1 MDEQASAAAEAA
13 VEGRWAAGQP
23 SSPYEGVCWVKQ
35 RRLWKAYIYNK
46 GGQVLGHFVEE
57 KDAARAYDDAARRLR
72 DDKAHGGTC
81 GWRGRP
87 RMLNFPTEA
96 EVARFE
102 AR

>member
-1 MDEQASAAAEAA
+1 MSDLGQDESASIVLPTPTEAADPVARGASNVDEQASAAAEAA

-57 KDAARAYDDAARRLR
+57 KV
-72 DDKAHGGTC
+72 
-81 GWRGRP
+81 RP
-87 RMLNFPTEA
+87 MKVETTRKEA
-96 EVARFE
+96 
-102 AR
+102 